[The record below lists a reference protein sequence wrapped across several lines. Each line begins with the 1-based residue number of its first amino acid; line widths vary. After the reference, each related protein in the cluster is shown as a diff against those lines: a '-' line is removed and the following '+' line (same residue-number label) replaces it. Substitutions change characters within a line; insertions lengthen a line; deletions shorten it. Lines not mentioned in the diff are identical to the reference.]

1 VSVRERSAIRCVCFD
16 WGGVILRICRSFGE
30 GCRAAGLPLRGDLG
44 DKPFANE
51 RKGHSEAYQLGHLDD
66 DVYFSAIADAM
77 GTLYSPAEVERVHH
91 AWLIEE
97 YPGVRTLIER
107 LNETPGVSTA
117 LLSNTNA
124 AHWRRQFP
132 LQPSGL
138 PRFEAASLLHH
149 RHASHLL
156 GLAKPDAAIHRAFEH
171 HTGFSPAEILFF
183 DDLADNIAA
192 ARDCGWH
199 AEQID
204 HTGDTATQMV
214 AHLVRHGVLRT
225 A

>member
-1 VSVRERSAIRCVCFD
+1 MPTIRCVCFD

-30 GCRAAGLPLRGDLG
+30 GCRAVGLPVRGDLG

-51 RKGHSEAYQLGHLDD
+51 RKGHSEAYQLGHVGDEAFFER
-66 DVYFSAIADAM
+66 VADAM
-77 GTLYSPAEVERVHH
+77 GGLYTPHEIERVHH
-91 AWLIEE
+91 AWLLDE
-97 YPGVRTLIER
+97 YSGVRALIER
-107 LNETPGVSTA
+107 LNATAGITTA

-132 LQPSGL
+132 LQAGDL
-138 PRFEAASLLHH
+138 RRFEAASLLHQ

-156 GLAKPDAAIHRAFEH
+156 GLAKPDPAIYRAFES
-171 HTGFSPAEILFF
+171 HTGFAAGEILFF

-192 ARDCGWH
+192 ARSCGWR

-204 HTGDTATQMV
+204 HTGDTAGQM
-214 AHLVRHGVLRT
+214 AEFLGKHGVL
-225 A
+225 